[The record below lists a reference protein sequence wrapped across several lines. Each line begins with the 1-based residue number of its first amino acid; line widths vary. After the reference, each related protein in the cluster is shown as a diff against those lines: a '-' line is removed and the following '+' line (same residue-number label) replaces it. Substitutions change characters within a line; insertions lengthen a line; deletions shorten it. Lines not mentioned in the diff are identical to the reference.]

1 MMIEMSAALLYLFL
15 VLPTVIAEFSNKA
28 NFKGKGYIRY
38 KISTHAQTRKDRVT
52 LRFKT
57 TEAYGILL
65 YSCGKQGD
73 FLLLELKRG
82 KLM

>member
-1 MMIEMSAALLYLFL
+1 MLLPLVVLFI
-15 VLPTVIAEFSNKA
+15 VQAVMVDTREA
-28 NFKGKGYIRY
+28 NFDGQQYIRY
-38 KISTHAQTRKDRVT
+38 TIGKKTPTDKDKVT

-57 TEAYGILL
+57 TEAYGVLL